1 MTEPNT
7 ATGTETINKD
17 TPPGIVRRIYDWV
30 LAWADHPGGVWA
42 LFLLAFAESSFFPIP
57 PDVLLIALCIG
68 KPSRSLWFATVCSI
82 GSIVGGIAGYLIG
95 AGFWHALD
103 TYFYTYVPGL
113 TPASFARVQGLYDT
127 WNFWIVFTAGF
138 TPLPYKLFTIS
149 AGVFGI
155 SFPMFLIASAVSR
168 SARFFLVAG
177 LIQRFGPSI
186 KGFID
191 RYFNLLAIGFTVLLV
206 SGFIVVKL
214 LL

>member
-1 MTEPNT
+1 MTEQNT
-7 ATGTETINKD
+7 ATEVDTTNGTSR
-17 TPPGIVRRIYDWV
+17 PGIVRRIYDWV

-42 LFLLAFAESSFFPIP
+42 LFTLSFAESSFFPVP

-68 KPSRSLWFATVCSI
+68 KPKRSLWFATVCSI

-95 AGFWHALD
+95 AGLWQIVSP
-103 TYFYTYVPGL
+103 YFYAFVPGL
-113 TPASFARVQGLYDT
+113 TPDAFARVQGLYDT

-155 SFPMFLIASAVSR
+155 SFPMFLIASAISR

-177 LIQRFGPSI
+177 LIQKFGPSI

-206 SGFIVVKL
+206 GGFAVAKL